1 MIFSWVV
8 VNMAPKTKSKAKAK
22 KPSPK
27 QASLDDWKKCVEHAK
42 KRMGLS
48 ADSYV
53 LVKGALLK
61 EAQKAYCAMGY

>member
-1 MIFSWVV
+1 
-8 VNMAPKTKSKAKAK
+8 MAPKSKSKAKTKVKA
-22 KPSPK
+22 SPK
-27 QASLDDWKKCVEHAK
+27 KASLDDWKKCVEHAK

>member
-1 MIFSWVV
+1 
-8 VNMAPKTKSKAKAK
+8 MAPKSKSKAKTKAK
-22 KPSPK
+22 ASPK
-27 QASLDDWKKCVEHAK
+27 KASLDDWKKCVEHAK

>member
-1 MIFSWVV
+1 MIFSWVL
-8 VNMAPKTKSKAKAK
+8 VNMPSKSKSKPPAK
-22 KPSPK
+22 K
-27 QASLDDWKKCVEHAK
+27 ASLDDWKKCVAHAK
-42 KRMGLS
+42 KRLGLS